1 MPSVSDVTNEAS
13 NESEWKWLIG
23 LPKPRR
29 NGDRDVSEFLL
40 TRSFSIASTHL
51 KQKHP
56 EWHTLP
62 LRAVPFPTRTYSRA
76 FPATIR
82 SVTLARPQLQRDT
95 FLMRVPAKLAFFC
108 AALCFTAASAFS
120 DEIRL
125 KDGKKLYGVI
135 VAYEDNMFRIK
146 TDFGFVLVEKD
157 KIASI
162 IPTTPAPSTAAPA
175 SASANSAKP
184 ARAPEKK
191 QLPVPSTT
199 SSGNSTPAGN
209 STATETS
216 DPPPAKPKLSAEP
229 VRPELPATSRTAKV
243 TPPALKPAT
252 PPEPSAITAAQPLS
266 VAKQPQPPANKEQ
279 VQGTL
284 YTNFSHGFKMYK
296 APSWEIIED
305 ARKALPN
312 AIVAMGTSN
321 ESTLMVVGQEETKD
335 SLDVSANG
343 VEKRLREIY
352 TNYHMVS
359 RRKTVVGGA
368 PAVEF
373 KYTGL
378 ADEHQWSGTL
388 VVVTRGNSVLTI
400 LGMTYADN
408 DLIQIQE
415 NVIARA
421 ISSTD
426 FNVH

>member
-1 MPSVSDVTNEAS
+1 
-13 NESEWKWLIG
+13 
-23 LPKPRR
+23 
-29 NGDRDVSEFLL
+29 
-40 TRSFSIASTHL
+40 
-51 KQKHP
+51 
-56 EWHTLP
+56 
-62 LRAVPFPTRTYSRA
+62 
-76 FPATIR
+76 
-82 SVTLARPQLQRDT
+82 
-95 FLMRVPAKLAFFC
+95 MRVPAKVALLC
-108 AALCFTAASAFS
+108 AALCLVATSALA

-125 KDGKKLYGVI
+125 KDGKRLYGVI
-135 VAYEDNMFRIK
+135 VAYEDNMFKIK

-162 IPTTPAPSTAAPA
+162 VPSTPGPTTSGSAAPTAA
-175 SASANSAKP
+175 AKP
-184 ARAPEKK
+184 AKAPEKK
-191 QLPVPSTT
+191 QVPAPTA
-199 SSGNSTPAGN
+199 TPAGN
-209 STATETS
+209 SAANAAEPS
-216 DPPPAKPKLSAEP
+216 EPPPAKVKLSTEP
-229 VRPELPATSRTAKV
+229 VRPELPAATQAAKV
-243 TPPALKPAT
+243 TPPAIKPAA
-252 PPEPSAITAAQPLS
+252 PPSGSAIISASPLAASSLS
-266 VAKQPQPPANKEQ
+266 APKEPEPPANKEQ

-321 ESTLMVVGQEETKD
+321 ESTLMVVGQEESKD

-352 TNYHMVS
+352 TNYHMIA
-359 RRKTVVGGA
+359 RRKTVVGGS
-368 PAVEF
+368 PAIEF
-373 KYTGL
+373 KYSGL

-388 VVVTRGNSVLTI
+388 VVVARGNAVLTI